1 MQTCGPENEPVAYIY
16 TSCMLQCFFQT
27 FFPFIIVYEQGAMG
41 IGGPVSVV
49 YPVESPG
56 GYQLYGRALPTW
68 QTWGKGKDFAPERPW
83 ILLPFDQVLSNK
95 FFF

>member
-1 MQTCGPENEPVAYIY
+1 
-16 TSCMLQCFFQT
+16 
-27 FFPFIIVYEQGAMG
+27 MG

-68 QTWGKGKDFAPERPW
+68 QTWGKGNDFEPERPW
-83 ILLPFDQVLSNK
+83 ILLPFDQVHYPI
-95 FFF
+95 

>member
-1 MQTCGPENEPVAYIY
+1 
-16 TSCMLQCFFQT
+16 
-27 FFPFIIVYEQGAMG
+27 MG

-68 QTWGKGKDFAPERPW
+68 QTWGKGKDFEPERPW
-83 ILLPFDQVLSNK
+83 ILLPFDQVNYRCARSDRS
-95 FFF
+95 

>member
-1 MQTCGPENEPVAYIY
+1 MNP
-16 TSCMLQCFFQT
+16 SRT
-27 FFPFIIVYEQGAMG
+27 FTPRVRYDQFSSSPILIIEQGAMG

-68 QTWGKGKDFAPERPW
+68 QTWGKSKDFEPERPW
-83 ILLPFDQVLSNK
+83 ILLPFDQVNFPHL
-95 FFF
+95 F